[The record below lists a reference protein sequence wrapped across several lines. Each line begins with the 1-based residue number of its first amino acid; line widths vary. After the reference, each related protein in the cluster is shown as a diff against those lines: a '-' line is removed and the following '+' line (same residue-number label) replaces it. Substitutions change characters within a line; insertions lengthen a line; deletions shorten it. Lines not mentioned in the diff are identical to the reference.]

1 MVTEVSLLLLLILLL
16 LLSLLLGKEVSSY
29 CSAHLSDF
37 IKDNKKYQEG
47 DIAGGLCEAF
57 MDIDKELLTDEAVK
71 EMKTVTQQMEEEE
84 EETE

>member
-1 MVTEVSLLLLLILLL
+1 MVTEVSLLLLLILL